1 MSTRFQKLTITDCQQ
16 GMFDSQEEWD
26 SPCGLRAGYA
36 RNVDSQAQF
45 PDVHS
50 KASNVTT
57 TSNKRVHIE
66 GFTYQSKS

>member
-26 SPCGLRAGYA
+26 SPRGLRAGYP

-50 KASNVTT
+50 KALNVTT
-57 TSNKRVHIE
+57 TSNKGVHME